1 MQHSVQLTYDQKHSL
16 SWGKF
21 IGSVLFAFLGAN
33 IISGLFVALPFMIY
47 SESIS
52 DKKTSALYSSLGNT
66 GSTLFQLL
74 ILLIFIFKYEPLK
87 KLLLPVFNFQ
97 ALQKVRTYIYLFL
110 FFALSIAIN
119 VFIISK
125 LFPHATQE
133 QDVALNL
140 ETLKQYK
147 ILLILGSAIFI
158 PIFEELIFRGIIL
171 QFFQQRFPFWIAAIG
186 SSFIFGIAHTYSLG
200 VMVSA
205 FMMGMFMTVL
215 CRKTNSII
223 PAMLFHMMNNT
234 LSFLS

>member
-21 IGSVLFAFLGAN
+21 IGSALFAFFGAST
-33 IISGLFVALPFMIY
+33 ISGLFVALPFMIY
-47 SESIS
+47 SESIL
-52 DKKTSALYSSLGNT
+52 DKKTSALFSSFGNT

-74 ILLIFIFKYEPLK
+74 ILLLFIFKYEPLK

-110 FFALSIAIN
+110 FFGLSIVIN

-125 LFPHATQE
+125 IFPHATQE
-133 QDVALNL
+133 QDLALNL
-140 ETLKQYK
+140 ETLNQYK

-205 FMMGMFMTVL
+205 FMMGMLMAVL
-215 CRKTNSII
+215 CRKTNSIM
-223 PAMLFHMMNNT
+223 PAILFHMMNNT
-234 LSFLS
+234 LAFL

>member
-1 MQHSVQLTYDQKHSL
+1 MQHSVQLTYNQNHSL

-21 IGSVLFAFLGAN
+21 IGSVLFAFFGAST
-33 IISGLFVALPFMIY
+33 ISSLFVALPFMLY
-47 SESIS
+47 SEGIS

-66 GSTLFQLL
+66 GSTLLQLL
-74 ILLIFIFKYEPLK
+74 ILLLFIFKYEPLK

-97 ALQKVRTYIYLFL
+97 ALQKVRTYVYLFL
-110 FFALSIAIN
+110 FFALNIAIN

-133 QDVALNL
+133 QDIALNL
-140 ETLKQYK
+140 ETLNQYK

-171 QFFQQRFPFWIAAIG
+171 QFFQQRFPFGIAAIS

-205 FMMGMFMTVL
+205 FMIGMFMAVL
-215 CRKTNSII
+215 CRKTNSIM

-234 LSFLS
+234 LAFL